1 MITLFTEQTAPLTEY
16 ERDTLL
22 PIMARCLERHV
33 GREAAITNAKMC
45 DKMNAYG
52 YELNEAR
59 TRKIINHIRVNAL
72 VPCLIATGKG
82 YYVSEDEAEIKKYI
96 KSLKDREAAIAA
108 VRMAIE
114 GQLGEFANK
123 SSSQPIRIL

>member
-1 MITLFTEQTAPLTEY
+1 MITFFTEQTAPLTEY

-22 PIMARCLERHV
+22 PIVARCLERHV

-59 TRKIINHIRVNAL
+59 TRKIINHIRINAL
-72 VPCLIATGKG
+72 VSCLIATGKG

-114 GQLGEFANK
+114 GQLRDFADNK
-123 SSSQPIRIL
+123 S

>member
-1 MITLFTEQTAPLTEY
+1 MITFFTEQTAPLTEY

-59 TRKIINHIRVNAL
+59 TRKIINHIRINAL
-72 VPCLIATGKG
+72 VSCLIATGKG

-114 GQLGEFANK
+114 GQLRDFADNK
-123 SSSQPIRIL
+123 S